1 MGESSSF
8 FFFFDADVEIRINQV
23 RAAKLTIARGMILL
37 FVFDFVF
44 RRDSEG
50 SEEIIIKVNVGLF
63 SKFV

>member
-1 MGESSSF
+1 M
-8 FFFFDADVEIRINQV
+8 EIRINQV

-63 SKFV
+63 GKFV